1 MKYPAGPRG
10 LETFGF
16 FSRRSAKGTLG
27 FIEKTV
33 REYGPVSSF
42 RLLFQ
47 RMFVFNDAELI
58 RDVLVT
64 RQHDFERDMGARFL
78 RELVGDSVIT
88 RMEPLHRERRRVLQ
102 PAFHR
107 EQIESYANAMID
119 LSTRA
124 VSEWATRPEIVVG
137 PEMRKLTLSI
147 VGASLFGADFTC
159 AAGEIAAV
167 LSRVFRKA
175 RRVISLM
182 TPMRPLLT
190 VYRRL
195 FPRGPSIFFERER
208 RELDRIVLPLID
220 RRRRES
226 SKDIVSLLLA
236 MDLSD
241 RDAKDEIVT
250 FVLAGH
256 ETTATALT
264 WASYLLAQH
273 PEVSARIEAEVD
285 EVLQTPAGGS
295 AEKDRRITF
304 DDVAKLRYTANVFN
318 ETLRLYPPAPLF
330 GRRAIRDV
338 DFGSFTVPK
347 GSTVM
352 LSPYITHRDPRYW
365 ERPDSFE
372 PERWEN
378 NSAPKFAF
386 FPFSGGAKMCIGD
399 GFAKLEGVI
408 VLAEMARR
416 FRFALA
422 EPGEVEISSGVTL
435 QPSRPIRLSLEPRPV
450 RASQVS

>member
-1 MKYPAGPRG
+1 MTAEHATMMYPPGPRG

-16 FSRRSAKGTLG
+16 FGRRSTTGTLG
-27 FIEKTV
+27 FVEKTV
-33 REYGPVSSF
+33 HRYGPVSSF
-42 RLLFQ
+42 RVLFQ
-47 RMFVFNDAELI
+47 RIFVFNDAELI

-64 RQHDFERDMGARFL
+64 RQHDFERDSGARFL

-88 RMEPLHRERRRVLQ
+88 RMEPRHRERRRVLQ

-107 EQIESYANAMID
+107 EQIESYANTMID
-119 LSTRA
+119 LAARA
-124 VSEWATRPEIVVG
+124 ASEWADKPEITVG
-137 PEMRKLTLSI
+137 VEMRKLTLSI
-147 VGASLFGADFTC
+147 AGASLFGADFTS
-159 AAGEIAAV
+159 AANEIATV
-167 LSRVFRKA
+167 LYRVFRKS
-175 RRVISLM
+175 RYVIPLM
-182 TPMRPLLT
+182 GPMRPVLT
-190 VYRRL
+190 LYRKW
-195 FPRGPSIFFERER
+195 FPRGPSLFFERER
-208 RELDRIVLPLID
+208 RKLDRIVMPLIEQ
-220 RRRRES
+220 RRRQS

-241 RDAKDEIVT
+241 RDARDEIVT

-264 WASYLLAQH
+264 WACYLLAEH
-273 PEVSARIEAEVD
+273 PEVGERIRAEVD
-285 EVLQTPAGGS
+285 EVL
-295 AEKDRRITF
+295 EDRPMAF
-304 DDVAKLRYTANVFN
+304 DDIAKLPYTTNVFN
-318 ETLRLYPPAPLF
+318 EVLRLYPPAPLF

-347 GSTVM
+347 NSTVM

-399 GFAKLEGVI
+399 GFAKLEGIV

-416 FRFALA
+416 FRFTLA
-422 EPGEVEISSGVTL
+422 EPGEVGILPSVTL
-435 QPSRPIRLSLEPRPV
+435 QPNRPIRLLLEPRRV
-450 RASQVS
+450 RSGAAAT

>member
-1 MKYPAGPRG
+1 MTYPPGPRG
-10 LETFGF
+10 LETLGF
-16 FSRRSAKGTLG
+16 FQGSLG

-47 RMFVFNDAELI
+47 RIFVFNDAELI

-88 RMEPLHRERRRVLQ
+88 RMEPRHRERRRVLQ

-107 EQIESYANAMID
+107 EQIESYANTMVD
-119 LSTRA
+119 LATPA
-124 VSEWATRPEIVVG
+124 VSEWSTRPEIVVG
-137 PEMRKLTLSI
+137 AEMRKLTLSI
-147 VGASLFGADFTC
+147 VGASLFGADFTS
-159 AAGEIAAV
+159 AASDIAAV
-167 LSRVFRKA
+167 LFRVFHKS
-175 RRVISLM
+175 RRVIPLM
-182 TPMRPLLT
+182 TPLRPFLRL
-190 VYRRL
+190 YRWL
-195 FPRGPSIFFERER
+195 FPRGPSVFFERER
-208 RELDRIVLPLID
+208 RELDRIVMPLID

-236 MDLSD
+236 MDFSD
-241 RDAKDEIVT
+241 RDASDEIVT

-285 EVLQTPAGGS
+285 EVL
-295 AEKDRRITF
+295 EDRRMTF
-304 DDVAKLRYTANVFN
+304 DDIANLRYTTNVFN
-318 ETLRLYPPAPLF
+318 EALRLYPPAPLF

-338 DFGSFTVPK
+338 DFGGFTVRK
-347 GSTVM
+347 GATVM
-352 LSPYITHRDPRYW
+352 LSPYVTQRDPRYW
-365 ERPDSFE
+365 ERPEAFE

-378 NSAPKFAF
+378 STAPKFAF

-422 EPGEVEISSGVTL
+422 EPADVGIVTGVTL
-435 QPSRPIRLSLEPRPV
+435 QPNRPIRLALEPRQV
-450 RASQVS
+450 RASQAF

>member
-1 MKYPAGPRG
+1 MTYPRGPRG

-16 FSRRSAKGTLG
+16 FGRGSASGTLG

-47 RMFVFNDAELI
+47 RIFVFNDAELI

-88 RMEPLHRERRRVLQ
+88 RMEPQHRERRRVLQ

-107 EQIESYANAMID
+107 EQIESYANAMVD
-119 LSTRA
+119 LSARA
-124 VSEWATRPEIVVG
+124 VSEWSRQPEIVVG
-137 PEMRKLTLSI
+137 AEMRKLTLSI
-147 VGASLFGADFTC
+147 VGASLFGADFTS
-159 AAGEIAAV
+159 AAAEIAAV
-167 LSRVFRKA
+167 LYRVFRKT
-175 RRVISLM
+175 RYVIPLM
-182 TPMRPLLT
+182 TPLRPFLIL
-190 VYRRL
+190 YRRL
-195 FPRGPSIFFERER
+195 FPRGPSIFFSRER
-208 RELDRIVLPLID
+208 RELDRIVMPLID

-236 MDLSD
+236 MDLSN
-241 RDAKDEIVT
+241 RDASDEIVT

-264 WASYLLAQH
+264 WAAYLLAQH

-285 EVLQTPAGGS
+285 DVLG
-295 AEKDRRITF
+295 DRPMTF
-304 DDVAKLRYTANVFN
+304 DDVANLRYTANVFN
-318 ETLRLYPPAPLF
+318 EALRLYPPAPLF

-338 DFGSFTVPK
+338 DFGSFTVPR
-347 GSTVM
+347 GATVM

-365 ERPDSFE
+365 ERPNSFE

-378 NSAPKFAF
+378 NTAPKFAF

-399 GFAKLEGVI
+399 SFAKLEGVI

-416 FRFALA
+416 FRFVLA
-422 EPGEVEISSGVTL
+422 EPADVGIMTGVTL
-435 QPSRPIRLSLEPRPV
+435 QPDRPIRLSLEPRPV
-450 RASQVS
+450 RAPQAI

>member
-1 MKYPAGPRG
+1 MMYPPGPRG

-16 FSRRSAKGTLG
+16 FGRGSGTGTLG
-27 FIEKTV
+27 FVEKAA

-42 RLLFQ
+42 RVVFQ
-47 RMFVFNDAELI
+47 RIFVFNNAELI

-64 RQHDFERDMGARFL
+64 RQHDFERDIGARFL

-88 RMEPLHRERRRVLQ
+88 RMEPAHRERRRVLQ

-107 EQIESYANAMID
+107 EQIESYANAMVD

-124 VSEWATRPEIVVG
+124 VSEWASRPEIIAG

-147 VGASLFGADFTC
+147 VGASLFGADFTS
-159 AAGEIAAV
+159 AAGEIAAI
-167 LSRVFRKA
+167 LHRVFHKA
-175 RRVISLM
+175 RVVIPLM
-182 TPMRPLLT
+182 TPMRPLLIL
-190 VYRRL
+190 YRRL
-195 FPRGPSIFFERER
+195 FPRGPSVFFEPER
-208 RELDRIVLPLID
+208 RELDRIVMPLID
-220 RRRRES
+220 QRRRES

-241 RDAKDEIVT
+241 RDARDEIVT

-273 PEVSARIEAEVD
+273 PEVSARVETEVD
-285 EVLQTPAGGS
+285 EVL
-295 AEKDRRITF
+295 EDRRMTF
-304 DDVAKLRYTANVFN
+304 DDVAKLRYTSNVLN
-318 ETLRLYPPAPLF
+318 EALRLYPPAPLF

-347 GSTVM
+347 GATVM
-352 LSPYITHRDPRYW
+352 LSPYITQRDPRYW

-372 PERWEN
+372 PERWESN
-378 NSAPKFAF
+378 TAPKFAF

-399 GFAKLEGVI
+399 SFAKLEGVI

-416 FRFALA
+416 FRFALT
-422 EPGEVEISSGVTL
+422 EPGDVGVVSGVTL
-435 QPSRPIRLSLEPRPV
+435 QPNRPIRLVLERRPV
-450 RASQVS
+450 RASQTF